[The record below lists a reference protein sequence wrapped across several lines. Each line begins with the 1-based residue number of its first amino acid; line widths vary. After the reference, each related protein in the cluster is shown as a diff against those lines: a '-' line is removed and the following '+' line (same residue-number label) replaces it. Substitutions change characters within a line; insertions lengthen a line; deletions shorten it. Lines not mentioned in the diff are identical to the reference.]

1 MKFSRLL
8 PICVAAAFTSSF
20 AVLDLPSAQP
30 KVDASY
36 WNAAL
41 DSTWQGMIRRNIQ
54 PYSNGAGLIH
64 RPKSETPGDAVSEGV
79 GYGMLVALYANDQD
93 NFNKMWEA
101 ASEKMWNGDFHDWHM
116 LANGVIPNSPEE
128 GGYGKGAATDAEEDI
143 ALALIFADK
152 LVSAGKWQAYTSP
165 FLQKTYAEQAQKLLD
180 KMWDTKQIRS
190 EGHVAPG
197 AGWGGYDFLNPGYF
211 SPAWYKVFAKFD
223 KTDAERWT
231 KAIDKSYEI
240 ISKSP
245 GYSMGMVP
253 DWMTPD
259 GGWVGSD
266 GLGYNA
272 YFDSR
277 AFFKDAIR
285 ILWRTAVDAVW
296 FDESR
301 AKDFLKNALKFI
313 NEKGGPSASNYYQIE
328 KAGELLPADDKWKE
342 FNDQNNSETWRYR
355 REHSHLTVGMW
366 ATAAMAVGESA
377 DRIAFSEEMAKFY
390 EGGDY
395 FGNAVDPTGG
405 IEDTLHNEMYFDQ
418 FLAWFGTSL
427 MSGAFV
433 NVVDAI
439 DNPKAATP
447 GDSSSLTKLPE
458 PVDTIPVDTLPPADT
473 LITADTTIGADTSNG
488 DSKED
493 KVYGKIAEVA
503 KGIHYVRME
512 SSILFTTE
520 SYAKWAI
527 FDLNG
532 HKVASAMGKN
542 FIWNTRNRN
551 GVYIVKAIG
560 RSGSYLKK
568 IAVR

>member
-1 MKFSRLL
+1 MKFLRLL
-8 PICVAAAFTSSF
+8 PVCIAAAFTSSF

-41 DSTWQGMIRRNIQ
+41 DSTWQGLIRRNIQ

-64 RPKSETPGDAVSEGV
+64 RPKSERPGDAVSEGV
-79 GYGMLVALYANDQD
+79 GYGMIVALYSNDQD
-93 NFNKMWEA
+93 HFNKMWEA
-101 ASEKMWNGDFHDWHM
+101 ANEKMWNGSFHDWHM
-116 LANGVIPNSPEE
+116 LADGNIPNGPDE
-128 GGYGKGAATDAEEDI
+128 YGTGAATDAEEDI

-152 LVSAGKWQAYTSP
+152 LVSSGKWQDYTSSK
-165 FLQKTYAEQAQKLLD
+165 LQKSYAEQAQVILD
-180 KMWDTKQIRS
+180 KMWESKQIRS
-190 EGHVAPG
+190 EGVVAPG
-197 AGWGGYDFLNPGYF
+197 ADWGGYDFVNPGYF

-223 KTDAERWT
+223 KNDSARWT
-231 KAIDKSYEI
+231 KAVDKSYEI

-253 DWMTPD
+253 DWMTPE
-259 GGWVGSD
+259 GGWVND

-285 ILWRTAVDAVW
+285 ILWRTAIDAVW

-313 NEKGGPSASNYYQIE
+313 NEKGGPSASNFYQIE
-328 KAGELLPADDKWKE
+328 KAGELLPADDKWTE

-355 REHSHLTVGMW
+355 TEHSHLTVGMW
-366 ATAAMAVGESA
+366 ATAAMAVGEAA

-405 IEDTLHNEMYFDQ
+405 VEDTLHNEMYFDQ

-427 MSGAFV
+427 MSGVFV

-447 GDSSSLTKLPE
+447 GDSSSLTKIPE
-458 PVDTIPVDTLPPADT
+458 PPI
-473 LITADTTIGADTSNG
+473 DTTKKDTVNN
-488 DSKED
+488 DSIPKD
-493 KVYGKIAEVA
+493 AIFNRAATIAH
-503 KGIHYVRME
+503 GIHMIDMGSSMLFSME
-512 SSILFTTE
+512 E
-520 SYAKWAI
+520 HANWKI
-527 FDLNG
+527 FDMNG
-532 HKVASAMGKN
+532 HMIASASGKN
-542 FIWNTRNRN
+542 FVWNTRSQKGIFLVKASSRS
-551 GVYIVKAIG
+551 GVYMRKV
-560 RSGSYLKK
+560 
-568 IAVR
+568 IAK